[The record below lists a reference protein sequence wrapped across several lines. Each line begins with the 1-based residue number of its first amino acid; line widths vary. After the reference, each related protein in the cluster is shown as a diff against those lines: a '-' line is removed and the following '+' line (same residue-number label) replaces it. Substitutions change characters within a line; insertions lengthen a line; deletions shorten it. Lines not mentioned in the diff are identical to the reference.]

1 MKYGLL
7 CCYGLLGQYLA
18 EIQIFEIWNLILNLK
33 FLVVHITNQNLHFD
47 IFMIGN
53 LLISS

>member
-33 FLVVHITNQNLHFD
+33 FLVVH
-47 IFMIGN
+47 
-53 LLISS
+53 LLIKIYILIYLW

>member
-18 EIQIFEIWNLILNLK
+18 EIQIFENLILNLK
-33 FLVVHITNQNLHFD
+33 FLGD
-47 IFMIGN
+47 I
-53 LLISS
+53 LIYLW

>member
-18 EIQIFEIWNLILNLK
+18 EIQIFENLESDSESEILSCA
-33 FLVVHITNQNLHFD
+33 FY
-47 IFMIGN
+47 
-53 LLISS
+53 

>member
-18 EIQIFEIWNLILNLK
+18 EIQIFENQESEIL
-33 FLVVHITNQNLHFD
+33 
-47 IFMIGN
+47 
-53 LLISS
+53 SCAYY